1 MKLKSVE
8 YYEHKLAEAEK
19 RVALINDILS
29 EDSKVVRWKRNADM
43 LRAERFRLIDDMKGY
58 KCIIA
63 HLESGID
70 ISRYQNKEHAKRIIN
85 RERPM
90 GRRVDK

>member
-8 YYEHKLAEAEK
+8 YYENKLSEAEK
-19 RVALINDILS
+19 RIAFINSVLS

-43 LRAERFRLIDDMKGY
+43 LRVERFQLMDDVKGY
-58 KCIIA
+58 KVILA
-63 HLESGID
+63 HLGTGIGL
-70 ISRYQNKEHAKRIIN
+70 SRYQNWEYAAKIIN
-85 RERPM
+85 RERSM